1 MSFIAL
7 GAAAGVGILGGAVK
21 IGMGAHQ
28 NKLANKVVVPDASY
42 TTSPYAQ
49 KMYGQAQMLLN
60 SRQPGAASA
69 EQNIMGSQANAM
81 GSVERNATSGSQ
93 ALAMLGGI
101 QGNTDQAFNNLQQ
114 QEGQWKLNTLNN
126 YNQASN
132 AMINEGDKV
141 YQSDLQKRLEAIN
154 EKNSLRGAATQNIG
168 NGINDFQNTA
178 FMAASLGMGGGKKQ
192 TPQLF

>member
-1 MSFIAL
+1 MSFI
-7 GAAAGVGILGGAVK
+7 GVAAGIGAIGGAVK
-21 IGMGAHQ
+21 IFQGAHQ

-60 SRQPGAASA
+60 SRQPGAAAA

-81 GSVERNATSGSQ
+81 GAVDRNATSGSQ
-93 ALAMLGGI
+93 ALAMLGAI
-101 QGNTDQAFNNLQQ
+101 NGNTDQAFQNLNE
-114 QEGQWKLNTLNN
+114 QEGQWKLSALNN

-168 NGINDFQNTA
+168 NGMNDFQNTA
-178 FMAASLGMGGGKKQ
+178 FMAAMLKQ
-192 TPQLF
+192 NAK

>member
-1 MSFIAL
+1 MSFIAV
-7 GAAAGVGILGGAVK
+7 GAAEAGGVFKILH
-21 IGMGAHQ
+21 GAHQ
-28 NKLANKVVVPDASY
+28 NKLANKVVVPEASY

-60 SRQPGAASA
+60 SRQPGMAAA

-101 QGNTDQAFNNLQQ
+101 QGNTDNAFQGLQQ
-114 QEGQWKLNTLNN
+114 QEGQWKLNALNN

-132 AMINEGDKV
+132 AMVNEGDKV

-154 EKNSLRGAATQNIG
+154 EKNALRGSGTQNIG
-168 NGINDFQNTA
+168 NGANDITNSAFLYEMMKKNQNN
-178 FMAASLGMGGGKKQ
+178 
-192 TPQLF
+192 

>member
-1 MSFIAL
+1 MSFIAV
-7 GAAAGVGILGGAVK
+7 GATIAAGGLIKGLF
-21 IGMGAHQ
+21 GAHQ

-49 KMYGQAQMLLN
+49 KMMGQAQMLLN
-60 SRQPGAASA
+60 SRQPGMGAA

-81 GSVERNATSGSQ
+81 GAVQRNATSGSQ

-101 QGNTDQAFNNLQQ
+101 QGNTNNALQGLQQ
-114 QEGQWKLNTLNN
+114 QEGQWKLNALNN

-154 EKNSLRGAATQNIG
+154 EKNALRGSAIQNIG
-168 NGINDFQNTA
+168 NGINDFQNGA
-178 FMAASLGMGGGKKQ
+178 LAYASWKQ
-192 TPQLF
+192 NK